1 MPHQPPTSSNFS
13 PTAGR
18 QDSLFQI
25 SIRRGVLKRTCR
37 RKMRPSSSLLLAFI
51 SACCTTSA
59 NPLQNSRHKQYAP
72 PRRTSPA
79 EVFRSTEDIAPVPTP
94 APKLRYRN
102 TKIEP
107 RSKGP
112 DTCGFWSSFGG
123 ADWQTLVCNTAA
135 SCQTSGTAFGC
146 RDEPYTGCID
156 ASSPSSLTSL
166 CGNNES
172 YDGNICC
179 VTNAEPKCFM
189 FVQNY
194 GVSNTIT
201 NHRCWQ
207 SKFDQWNAQYLDT
220 TTGSLAMTSI
230 LITRT
235 ALVSL
240 PITSPTLS
248 STVSSAAEATSG
260 SSSSGGSGNSGSA
273 STTGAIVG
281 GVVGGVAVIA
291 IAVCVIVW
299 LILRQKRQRKEEY
312 VHPMTPGPPE
322 HFSMQPYIASPGPGT
337 PRYLSGFY
345 EPEKYQPV
353 PVVDPSSCNA
363 RGSPSI
369 THSRVNDND
378 NNGERIELA
387 S

>member
-1 MPHQPPTSSNFS
+1 
-13 PTAGR
+13 
-18 QDSLFQI
+18 
-25 SIRRGVLKRTCR
+25 
-37 RKMRPSSSLLLAFI
+37 MRPSSSLLLAFI

-59 NPLQNSRHKQYAP
+59 NPLQNSRHKQHAP

-102 TKIEP
+102 AKIEP
-107 RSKGP
+107 RSKGS
-112 DTCGFWSSFGG
+112 DTCGFWSSYGET
-123 ADWQTLVCNTAA
+123 DWQTLLCHTEA
-135 SCQTSGTAFGC
+135 SCQTSGTVFGC

-166 CGNNES
+166 CGNDDS

-179 VTNAEPKCFM
+179 VTVAEPTCFM

-194 GVSNTIT
+194 GLSSTVT

-207 SKFDQWNAQYLDT
+207 SMFGQWNAQYLDT
-220 TTGSLAMTSI
+220 TTGSIAITSI
-230 LITRT
+230 VITRT
-235 ALVSL
+235 ALVL
-240 PITSPTLS
+240 KTLS
-248 STVSSAAEATSG
+248 STASSTAEAASE
-260 SSSSGGSGNSGSA
+260 SSSSGGSGVSGA
-273 STTGAIVG
+273 AVSTTGAIVG
-281 GVVGGVAVIA
+281 GVVGGVTVIA

-299 LILRQKRQRKEEY
+299 LILRHKRQRKEEY
-312 VHPMTPGPPE
+312 VHPMTPGPLE
-322 HFSMQPYIASPGPGT
+322 QFSMQPYVASPGPGT

-353 PVVDPSSCNA
+353 PIIDPSSREA

-369 THSRVNDND
+369 SHSRVNDND
-378 NNGERIELA
+378 NGDRIELA